1 MEPCEEWFNGVFFTM
16 PNCVSLSMQV
26 DNMRELIRAPALV
39 IAGNSAVFQPLDP
52 FGRTVDSI
60 TEGNKEVGY
69 LPVIVDVA
77 IGGSV
82 ECIFVV
88 LDTIVEPSDLF
99 LEVAHLTGFE
109 GFMLSNG

>member
-60 TEGNKEVGY
+60 TEGNIEVGY

-77 IGGSV
+77 IGGSFKCV
-82 ECIFVV
+82 LVV
-88 LDTIVEPSDLF
+88 LDTVVEPLDLF
-99 LEVAHLTGFE
+99 LEAKHLASSLY
-109 GFMLSNG
+109 FMLSSG

>member
-1 MEPCEEWFNGVFFTM
+1 VLSS
-16 PNCVSLSMQV
+16 SL
-26 DNMRELIRAPALV
+26 LIHL
-39 IAGNSAVFQPLDP
+39 AGR
-52 FGRTVDSI
+52 RTAIV
-60 TEGNKEVGY
+60 EGNVKLGY
-69 LPVIVDVA
+69 MPVILYVA